1 VSGEAPTLVDRPAV
15 DRPAPP
21 RRAEGDGSRP
31 VLELDRVIK
40 TYGEAPPVTALAGV
54 SFRIDPGEL
63 VAIVGPSGS
72 GKSTLLHLMGTLER
86 PTSGRVS
93 ITGFDVAELSDR
105 ELGAVR
111 ATRIGF
117 VFQQFFLAEHST
129 AFENVA
135 DGLLY
140 AGVPVGERRGRA
152 AETLARIGLGDRL
165 GARPTQLS
173 GGERQR
179 VAIARAL
186 VGRPA
191 IVLADEP
198 TGNLDSATG
207 ETILT
212 LLDELHAEG
221 ATIVV
226 ITHEREI
233 AARLPRQITM
243 LDGLIVSDTVADP
256 GSSPP
261 HGASE
266 EVTR

>member
-1 VSGEAPTLVDRPAV
+1 MSAEAPTLVDLPAFTGSTTNE
-15 DRPAPP
+15 R
-21 RRAEGDGSRP
+21 EGERSRP
-31 VLELDRVIK
+31 VLELDAVGK
-40 TYGEAPPVTALAGV
+40 TYGEAPPVAALSEV
-54 SFRIDPGEL
+54 SFRVYSGEL
-63 VAIVGPSGS
+63 VGIVGPSGS

-86 PTSGRVS
+86 PSSGRVL
-93 ITGFDVAELSDR
+93 ITGFDVAALSDR

-117 VFQQFFLAEHST
+117 VFQQFFLAEHSS
-129 AFENVA
+129 ALENVA

-140 AGVPVGERRGRA
+140 AGAPVGERRRRA
-152 AETLARIGLGDRL
+152 AETLGRIGLGDRL
-165 GARPTQLS
+165 GARPNQLS

-207 ETILT
+207 ETILA

-233 AARLPRQITM
+233 AARLPRQLVM
-243 LDGLIVSDTVADP
+243 LDGRIVSDT
-256 GSSPP
+256 
-261 HGASE
+261 GASE
-266 EVTR
+266 GGGP